1 MDRDLGKPKTSRSS
15 TETCTTTAYRRAGSG
30 RIHLQ
35 YPRRFS
41 DLPMK
46 QINDLVQ
53 PATSAAVSSKA
64 HDNDATFNKEF
75 YR

>member
-15 TETCTTTAYRRAGSG
+15 TETCTTTAFMRADSG
-30 RIHLQ
+30 CMHLQ
-35 YPRRFS
+35 CPRRLS

-46 QINDLVQ
+46 QIDNLVQ
-53 PATSAAVSSKA
+53 PATSKAVSSKA

-75 YR
+75 HR